1 MLDAL
6 YHKYILGKWNTGFSE
21 ESVLNVFRENPSKKG
36 WTIDEIA
43 DELECSAEVVRRR
56 VIDLVNDLVLIRG
69 VNPLNKRQGVFFI
82 QSEYIVPDN
91 EEKKMPRKNEYQ
103 TQKDQQTNVKS
114 PKKLQTTPKY

>member
-1 MLDAL
+1 
-6 YHKYILGKWNTGFSE
+6 LGKWNTGYSE
-21 ESVLNVFRENPSKKG
+21 EAVLSVFRDNPAKG

-43 DELECSAEVVRRR
+43 DELGCSSEVVRRR